1 MIRAFLMLCICV
13 ACTSIVAQEQRQ
25 IANRK
30 IQAVQSRVESHQ
42 KDKRNISYSTIYYD
56 RKGRETA
63 VYEFNA
69 DSVCTKVEF
78 FEYNKKG
85 KLTLQIS
92 IDSVTHT
99 HSRLEQRYDNQNL
112 LIEKTLLT
120 DGKLKERTVYS
131 YNNLDDKT
139 REQVFDESNVLKKET
154 IFTYD
159 FRGML
164 LRKTTTDG
172 SGKIIYDKI
181 NRYDY

>member
-1 MIRAFLMLCICV
+1 M
-13 ACTSIVAQEQRQ
+13 
-25 IANRK
+25 
-30 IQAVQSRVESHQ
+30 QSRVESNQ
-42 KDKRNISYSTIYYD
+42 KEKRNLSYSTVYYD

-69 DSVCTKVEF
+69 DSVCTQVEF

-85 KLTLQIS
+85 KLTLQTS
-92 IDSVTHT
+92 IDSVAHT
-99 HSRLEQRYDNQNL
+99 HSRLEQRYDDHNL
-112 LIEKTLLT
+112 LIEKTLTT
-120 DGKLKERTVYS
+120 DGKLKERTVYT
-131 YNNLDDKT
+131 YNNLDDRT

-154 IFTYD
+154 VFTYD